1 MKDNTDALDDLQFN
15 PQKMS
20 VLTNAVGALA
30 ECAKT
35 KSNIYSIRYIY
46 RSGFVNQEY
55 KFESRK

>member
-1 MKDNTDALDDLQFN
+1 MQDNTDALDDLQFN

-35 KSNIYSIRYIY
+35 KSNIYSIRYI
-46 RSGFVNQEY
+46 
-55 KFESRK
+55 